1 MAELSR
7 PSARSILPA
16 AFLAGLPGKLAV
28 GMFGILLAGLVAGVF
43 AGQGSSSAFG
53 QTVSHRILRVVNDQ
67 PISSYDANS
76 RLRFVST
83 ASRSDVS
90 GDARERILGQI
101 IETLI
106 DEELQKQE
114 AKRLGIE
121 VEDAEIQAAVSRI
134 EKQNNMQPGQLIQM
148 LTQRGIDANTL
159 VDQIRATIA
168 WRKAVSQR
176 LRTQVTIGED
186 DIDAYLQNL
195 QEKGGTEYL
204 LGEIFIAANTPAE
217 LPRAKATAERLLQDM
232 RRGATFTEM
241 ARQFSQAPTAGAGGD
256 TGWVTASQLEA
267 QIAEAVAKLQPG
279 QVTPPIGV
287 SDGYYLIALRD
298 SRTFGPDG
306 EQETVYDLRRVFL
319 AYPPGANQQQQR
331 NTLIRLARARPGLNN
346 CEAVE
351 RFATQVG
358 DPKKGDMGKLTV
370 AEMQEG
376 LRPLILELE
385 PGKISQ
391 LYRLQDGG
399 LVMML
404 CGKETRSLG
413 LPTRDEVRE
422 NLLQREADIIAR
434 RYLRELRQ
442 NAIIQTVEERT

>member
-1 MAELSR
+1 
-7 PSARSILPA
+7 
-16 AFLAGLPGKLAV
+16 
-28 GMFGILLAGLVAGVF
+28 
-43 AGQGSSSAFG
+43 
-53 QTVSHRILRVVNDQ
+53 
-67 PISSYDANS
+67 
-76 RLRFVST
+76 
-83 ASRSDVS
+83 
-90 GDARERILGQI
+90 
-101 IETLI
+101 
-106 DEELQKQE
+106 LQEQE
-114 AKRLGIE
+114 AERLGIK

-134 EKQNNMQPGQLIQM
+134 ETQNNMRPGQLIQM
-148 LTQRGIDANTL
+148 LTQRNIDANTL
-159 VDQIRATIA
+159 VDQIRATLA

-217 LPRAKATAERLLQDM
+217 LPRARATAERLVQDM
-232 RRGATFTEM
+232 RRGTPFTEM

-256 TGWVTASQLEA
+256 TGWVTAGQLES
-267 QIAEAVAKLQPG
+267 QVAEAVTKLQPG
-279 QVTPPIGV
+279 QVSPPVGV

-331 NTLIRLARARPGLNN
+331 DTLIRLARARPGLNN
-346 CEAVE
+346 CAAVE
-351 RFATQVG
+351 RYATQAG
-358 DPKKGDMGKLTV
+358 DPQNGNMGKLSV
-370 AEMQEG
+370 AQMPEG
-376 LRPLILELE
+376 LRPLILGLE

-413 LPTRDEVRE
+413 LPTRDAVRE

-434 RYLRELRQ
+434 RYMRELRQ
-442 NAIIQTVEERT
+442 DAIIQTIEERT